1 MEKEIITIKEGQH
14 LSDIMKFIP
23 ENAIIRKTLPGIGAT
38 YLEITSKRNSIIIE
52 PNVPVIEGKQKKHP
66 EILGVKE
73 GVTKQHIVTYL
84 ESDVQFKKIIVTP
97 ESYHKVQGAFKQL
110 GIDYF
115 EDYFFLFDECER
127 IAQDIDYRETID
139 APMEDFWNFKKRSF
153 ISATPIQPTSKEF
166 TAKGFKNIVIQPDYD
181 FKQDILIFK
190 TYNVLAM
197 VKHDLSKI
205 LSDKTKIV
213 DTHCYFI
220 NSVDMIHCI
229 IKDLQIKEISN
240 IYSSADAVK
249 SFKALGYEN
258 TFSSL
263 TPINKFN
270 FYTSRF
276 FSAVDIEVDTKP
288 HVNIVTDTIFAPHS
302 MVIPQTEAIQI
313 FGRFRNG
320 VKSFQHITNVN
331 SLLPYKSI
339 DDVKKE
345 IKESANA
352 YQTLHTL
359 LKDSTN
365 DGAIAVFNDAL
376 DRVEFAQ
383 LLTADKTKINWFK
396 YENKLLD
403 QITKN
408 TYHDLSQLLNA
419 YHNSDFFNIQEL
431 DFQTFSY
438 DDKKYFQRTR
448 STKKE
453 MRKDIVAQLENI
465 DLSIIDDNVFEIES
479 LEREDP
485 LIVNA
490 YIKLGKD
497 FIEKVNYNETD
508 LRIALIKKAAENGET
523 CLPVMD
529 AVLDTFVVD
538 REYTEKEI
546 KATLNKIHLQ
556 FEVDQKAKA
565 SDLKDY
571 FNLSPRKTIWGK
583 KEKDVKEVKGY
594 KILSAKFKK
603 KNPGQNSIL
612 LDKDRKC
619 PEFII
624 Q

>member
-1 MEKEIITIKEGQH
+1 M
-14 LSDIMKFIP
+14 
-23 ENAIIRKTLPGIGAT
+23 
-38 YLEITSKRNSIIIE
+38 
-52 PNVPVIEGKQKKHP
+52 
-66 EILGVKE
+66 
-73 GVTKQHIVTYL
+73 
-84 ESDVQFKKIIVTP
+84 
-97 ESYHKVQGAFKQL
+97 
-110 GIDYF
+110 
-115 EDYFFLFDECER
+115 LF
-127 IAQDIDYRETID
+127 
-139 APMEDFWNFKKRSF
+139 RS
-153 ISATPIQPTSKEF
+153 
-166 TAKGFKNIVIQPDYD
+166 
-181 FKQDILIFK
+181 
-190 TYNVLAM
+190 
-197 VKHDLSKI
+197 
-205 LSDKTKIV
+205 
-213 DTHCYFI
+213 
-220 NSVDMIHCI
+220 
-229 IKDLQIKEISN
+229 
-240 IYSSADAVK
+240 
-249 SFKALGYEN
+249 
-258 TFSSL
+258 
-263 TPINKFN
+263 PINKFN

-288 HVNIVTDTIFAPHS
+288 HVTIVTDTIFAPHS

-408 TYHDLSQLLNA
+408 TYHDLSHLLNA
-419 YHNSDFFNIQEL
+419 YHNSDFFNIKEL
-431 DFQTFSY
+431 DFQTFNY
-438 DDKKYFQRTR
+438 DDKKYFQRSR
-448 STKKE
+448 GTKKE

-465 DLSIIDDNVFEIES
+465 DMTIIDDNIYEIES
-479 LEREDP
+479 LEREDA

-529 AVLDTFVVD
+529 AMLDTFIVD
-538 REYTEKEI
+538 RDYTEKEI
-546 KATLNKIHLQ
+546 KATLNKIYLQ

-603 KNPGQNSIL
+603 KNPGQNIIL
-612 LDKDRKC
+612 LDKYGKC
-619 PEFII
+619 PEFTI